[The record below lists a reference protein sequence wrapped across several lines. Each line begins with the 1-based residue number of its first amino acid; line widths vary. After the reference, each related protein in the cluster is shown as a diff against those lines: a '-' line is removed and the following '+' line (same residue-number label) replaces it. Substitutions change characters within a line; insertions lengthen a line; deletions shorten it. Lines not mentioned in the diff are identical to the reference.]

1 LCNDILIPLNYV
13 FVPLIVRTITT
24 LQYID
29 HGEPMTRQNFFFVII
44 AFLLNPVTLFSGDRP
59 TYQFLQNDV
68 SARSSAMAG
77 SFVSMTGD
85 PAGIFYNPAT
95 IGTSAAPLAAFGY
108 TSHLLDFKSGF
119 AAYTQEFEEIG
130 IVGIGVNYFSF
141 GSFTGVNDQGIETGT
156 FNAGDMAVSLTLARP
171 FEENLYYG
179 ITGKFIYSSIA
190 EANSSALAA
199 DIGLLYL
206 IPGDDPISLGI
217 SITNIGSQL
226 DPYIN
231 TKESLPFEI
240 KIGGTI
246 KPQHL
251 PLHLNVNFHKLNE
264 EHDSFLDTFTFF
276 TVGGELTLSKAL
288 RFRFGYNNER
298 RKELKIG
305 TSAGMAGFAFGGG
318 LALKKIRL
326 DYSFTSLGKIGSIN
340 RITIGFDV

>member
-1 LCNDILIPLNYV
+1 
-13 FVPLIVRTITT
+13 
-24 LQYID
+24 
-29 HGEPMTRQNFFFVII
+29 MTRQNLLFVII
-44 AFLLNPVTLFSGDRP
+44 ISLIIPVSLFPGDRP

-68 SARSSAMAG
+68 SARASAMAG

-95 IGTSAAPLAAFGY
+95 IGTATNPLASFGY

-119 AAYTQEFEEIG
+119 AAYTQNIEDVGVIG
-130 IVGIGVNYFSF
+130 VGVNYFSF
-141 GSFTGVNDQGIETGT
+141 GSFDGVNDQGIETGT
-156 FNAGDMAVSLTLARP
+156 FSAGDMAVSLSLARS

-190 EANSSALAA
+190 DANSSALAL
-199 DIGLLYL
+199 DLGLLYL

-217 SITNIGSQL
+217 SAANIGSQL
-226 DPYIN
+226 DPYVN

-240 KIGGTI
+240 KIGGSI

-251 PLHLNVNFHKLNE
+251 PLTLNVNIHKLNE
-264 EHDSFLDTFTFF
+264 KRDTFLDTFTYF
-276 TVGGELTLSKAL
+276 TVGGEFTLSKAL

-318 LALKKIRL
+318 LVLKNVRL
-326 DYSFTSLGKIGSIN
+326 DFSFTSLGKIGSIN
-340 RITIGFDV
+340 RITIGLDV

>member
-1 LCNDILIPLNYV
+1 MST
-13 FVPLIVRTITT
+13 F
-24 LQYID
+24 QYIE
-29 HGEPMTRQNFFFVII
+29 HGELMTRQNFFFVIFTI
-44 AFLLNPVTLFSGDRP
+44 LFIPITLFSGERP

-68 SARSSAMAG
+68 GARSSGMAG
-77 SFVSMTGD
+77 SFVSITGD
-85 PAGIFYNPAT
+85 PAGVFYNPAS
-95 IGTSAAPLAAFGY
+95 IGTASSPLASFGY

-130 IVGIGVNYFSF
+130 VVGIGVNYFSF
-141 GSFTGVNDQGIETGT
+141 GSFEGVNDQGIQTGT
-156 FNAGDMAVSLTLARP
+156 FTAGDMAISLSLARQ
-171 FEENLYYG
+171 FQENLYYG

-199 DIGLLYL
+199 DIGLIYL

-217 SITNIGSQL
+217 SMTNIGSQI
-226 DPYIN
+226 DPYID

-240 KIGGTI
+240 KIGGSI

-251 PLHLNVNFHKLNE
+251 PLNLNVNFHKLNE
-264 EHDSFLDTFTFF
+264 QHNTFLETFTFF
-276 TVGGELTLSKAL
+276 TVGGEFTLSKAL

-318 LALKKIRL
+318 LVLKNIRL
-326 DYSFTSLGKIGSIN
+326 DYSFTSLGRIGSIN
-340 RITIGFDV
+340 RITIGLDV

>member
-1 LCNDILIPLNYV
+1 
-13 FVPLIVRTITT
+13 
-24 LQYID
+24 
-29 HGEPMTRQNFFFVII
+29 MTRQNIFFVMLT
-44 AFLLNPVTLFSGDRP
+44 FLFIPATLFSGERP
-59 TYQFLQNDV
+59 TYQFLQSDV
-68 SARSSAMAG
+68 SARASAMAG

-85 PAGIFYNPAT
+85 PAGMFYNPAT
-95 IGTSAAPLAAFGY
+95 IGTSTSPLASFGY
-108 TSHLLDFKSGF
+108 TSHLLDFKAGF
-119 AAYTQEFEEIG
+119 AAYTQEIEDIG
-130 IVGIGVNYFSF
+130 SVGVGVNYFSF
-141 GSFTGVNDQGIETGT
+141 GTLNGFNDKALSTGT
-156 FNAGDMAVSLTLARP
+156 FNAGDMAVSISLARP
-171 FEENLYYG
+171 FEENLYFG

-206 IPGDDPISLGI
+206 IPGNDPISLGI
-217 SITNIGSQL
+217 SIANIGKQI

-231 TKESLPFEI
+231 TQESLPFEI
-240 KIGGTI
+240 KVGGTI

-264 EHDSFLDTFTFF
+264 EHNSFFDTFTYF

-318 LALKKIRL
+318 IVLKTIRL
-326 DYSFTSLGKIGSIN
+326 DYSFTSLGKIGSIS
-340 RITIGFDV
+340 RITIGLDV